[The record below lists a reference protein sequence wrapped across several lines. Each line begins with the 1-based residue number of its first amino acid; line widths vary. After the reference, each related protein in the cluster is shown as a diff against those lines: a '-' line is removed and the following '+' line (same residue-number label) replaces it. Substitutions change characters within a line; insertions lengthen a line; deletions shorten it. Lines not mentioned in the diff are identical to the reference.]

1 MFGLFG
7 KKKLLTSGLLEGMTD
22 IHCHLLPA
30 VDDGA
35 GNEEEAL
42 QALELMESIGVQ
54 RLFFTPHVMEDLAH
68 NQADFLRERFER
80 FCSKLSTPIELRLA
94 AEYMLDPAFAARKKE
109 GLLTFDG
116 KHVLVETS
124 YLMPPLGFHE
134 ILFELQAEG
143 YQPILAH
150 PERYRYM
157 SPDDYDWLFEHEIAL
172 QLNVM
177 SLAGT
182 YGPSPQRRAEDLLAK
197 NYYTFMGSDCHRRE
211 VYERSLQH
219 LKVSTA
225 QFKTLKLLLENNK
238 RLALP

>member
-7 KKKLLTSGLLEGMTD
+7 KKKILKSGLLEGMTD

-35 GNEEEAL
+35 ENKDEAL
-42 QALELMESIGVQ
+42 QALRLMESIGVQ
-54 RLFFTPHVMEDLAH
+54 RLFFTPHVMEELTS
-68 NQADFLRERFER
+68 NRADFLRERFER
-80 FCSKLSTPIELRLA
+80 FCSEQSTSIELRLA
-94 AEYMLDPAFAARKKE
+94 AEYMLDPAFSERRKE
-109 GLLTFDG
+109 GLLTFNG
-116 KHVLVETS
+116 THVLVETS
-124 YLMPPLGFHE
+124 YLMPPLGFRE
-134 ILFELQAEG
+134 ILFDLQAEG

-157 SPDDYDWLFEHEIAL
+157 SPEDYDWLFEHGIAL
-172 QLNVM
+172 QLNLM

-182 YGPSPQRRAEDLLAK
+182 YGPSPLRRAEDLLAK
-197 NYYTFMGSDCHRRE
+197 SYYTFIGSDCHRRD

-225 QFKTLKLLLENNK
+225 QLKALNLLVENNK
-238 RLALP
+238 RLAQ

>member
-7 KKKLLTSGLLEGMTD
+7 KKKILASRLLEGMTD

-35 GNEEEAL
+35 ENDEEAL
-42 QALELMESIGVQ
+42 QALKLMESVGVQ
-54 RLFFTPHVMEDLAH
+54 RLFFTPHVMEELTG
-68 NQADFLRERFER
+68 NRADFLRERFDR
-80 FCSKLSTPIELRLA
+80 FCSSQPTSIELRLA
-94 AEYMLDPAFAARKKE
+94 AEYMLDPAFGARKKE

-116 KHVLVETS
+116 THVLVETS

-143 YQPILAH
+143 YRPVLAH

-157 SPDDYDWLFEHEIAL
+157 SPKDYDWLFEHEIAL
-172 QLNVM
+172 QLNLM

-197 NYYTFMGSDCHRRE
+197 SYYTFIGSDCHRQD

-219 LKVSTA
+219 LKVTNS
-225 QFKTLKLLLENNK
+225 QLKSLRQLIENN
-238 RLALP
+238 RQLVL

>member
-7 KKKLLTSGLLEGMTD
+7 KKKILTSRLLEGMTD

-35 GNEEEAL
+35 ENEEEAL
-42 QALELMESIGVQ
+42 QALRLMESVGVQ
-54 RLFFTPHVMEDLAH
+54 RLFFTPHVMEELTA
-68 NQADFLRERFER
+68 NRADFLRERFDR
-80 FCSKLSTPIELRLA
+80 FRARLSTTIEVRLA

-116 KHVLVETS
+116 THVLVETS
-124 YLMPPLGFHE
+124 YLMPPLGFRE
-134 ILFELQAEG
+134 ILFDLQAEG
-143 YQPILAH
+143 YRPVLAH

-172 QLNVM
+172 QLNLM

-182 YGPSPQRRAEDLLAK
+182 YGPSPQRRAEDLLSK
-197 NYYTFMGSDCHRRE
+197 SYYTFIGSDCHRRDI
-211 VYERSLQH
+211 YERSLQH
-219 LKVSTA
+219 LKATTA
-225 QFKTLKLLLENNK
+225 QLAGLKILFENNR
-238 RLALP
+238 RLAR